1 MYKRQ
6 AFGSSIVGILMGL
19 AGYSAGAEPTM
30 ALYIATIAMYL
41 GAPLLGDLA
50 SIIAL
55 KRYHITDEE
64 YTQMYGEK
72 AILEKKKAKNA

>member
-1 MYKRQ
+1 MLV
-6 AFGSSIVGILMGL
+6 SSWDLP
-19 AGYSAGAEPTM
+19 GAAHAAPT

>member
-1 MYKRQ
+1 MCIRDR
-6 AFGSSIVGILMGL
+6 
-19 AGYSAGAEPTM
+19 
-30 ALYIATIAMYL
+30 YIATIAMYL